1 MAVVNDRVAKA
12 RASLPVIEVPQE
24 PAAENVSEKWDSIY
38 SENTAKS
45 VMRKIRSHPGITG
58 YTIAEDSQIT
68 PTTVNGILK
77 CLYEMGCLSR
87 VRVGKAFAYTFV
99 KLPTFWT
106 EEDVDNAVFMPSTRS
121 TSKQKP
127 LVENPTDN
135 AFSELLS
142 RTKVISYENIG
153 PYEQLIK
160 DLSKFYGVKEIDDL
174 VKQIVDACIM
184 RINSATAR
192 CVICDKKLVREG
204 SGVFC
209 PNCQISLNLGSAAA
223 SLKAYMELA
232 PELKGMKA

>member
-12 RASLPVIEVPQE
+12 RASLPVIETHNDS
-24 PAAENVSEKWDSIY
+24 AAETVEKWDCVY
-38 SENTAKS
+38 SENTAK
-45 VMRKIRSHPGITG
+45 VILRKIRDYPGITSQK
-58 YTIAEDSQIT
+58 IAEDNQIT
-68 PTTVNGILK
+68 PTTVNGIVKYLF
-77 CLYEMGCLSR
+77 EMGCVARSN
-87 VRVGKAFAYTFV
+87 VGKAFAYTFI
-99 KLPTFWT
+99 KIPSLWT
-106 EEDVDNAVFMPSTRS
+106 EEDVENAVFTPTNHSV
-121 TSKQKP
+121 SKKKP
-127 LVENPTDN
+127 LVENPSDN

-142 RTKVISYENIG
+142 RTKVISYDNIG

-209 PNCQISLNLGSAAA
+209 PNCQISLNLGSASA

-232 PELKGMKA
+232 PELKRMKA